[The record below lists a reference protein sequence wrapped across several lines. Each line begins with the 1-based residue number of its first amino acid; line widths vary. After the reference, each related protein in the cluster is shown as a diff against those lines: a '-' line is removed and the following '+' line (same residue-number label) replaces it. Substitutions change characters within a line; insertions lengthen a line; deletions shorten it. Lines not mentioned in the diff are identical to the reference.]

1 MKKSSAMKKNKLKIH
16 EIGPIDDPNRDS
28 SIIEKSVNLECGPEE
43 NNIISIISNKGG
55 VGKTSIACCTAL
67 YFSMEMK
74 KKTLLLELDCSPGD
88 FGSLFDIDK
97 EMSLEMAIRFPDDY
111 KKYIKVINKNIDVL
125 KGIPD
130 PIIAESINS
139 NSIAPFFKRI
149 SNDYDYIIVDT
160 QTVLS
165 GILIDALKV
174 SDQIMMISSNS
185 IESIARI
192 SKLLEILIFR
202 FMIEKS
208 RFKIIINK
216 KKIFS
221 FLKVWEISKIIDF
234 PINAFI
240 HYDKRFNKSLILLN
254 IQKFMATKVFRET
267 SNVLKSMGFGV

>member
-1 MKKSSAMKKNKLKIH
+1 MEKSSTIEKNKLKIR
-16 EIGPIDDPNRDS
+16 EIERVNSPGRNS
-28 SIIEKSVNLECGPEE
+28 NMVKKSVNLECRPTE

-67 YFSMEMK
+67 YFSMKLK

-97 EMSLEMAIRFPDDY
+97 EMSLEMAIKFPDDY
-111 KKYIKVINKNIDVL
+111 KKYIKMISKNIDVL

-139 NSIAPFFKRI
+139 KSVESLLKKI
-149 SNDYDYIIVDT
+149 SYDYDYIIVDT
-160 QTVLS
+160 QTVLD
-165 GILIDALKV
+165 GILIDALKL
-174 SDQIMMISSNS
+174 SDQILMISNSS
-185 IESIARI
+185 IESLARI
-192 SKLLEILIFR
+192 SKFLDILVSK

-208 RFKIIINK
+208 KFKIIINK

-221 FLKVWEISKIIDF
+221 FPNVWEISRIIDF
-234 PINAFI
+234 PIDAFI

-254 IQKFMATKVFRET
+254 KHKLMLTKVFRET

>member
-1 MKKSSAMKKNKLKIH
+1 MKKNKLKIH
-16 EIGPIDDPNRDS
+16 EIGPADNPNRDS
-28 SIIEKSVNLECGPEE
+28 SIIGRCINLEGGLKE

-55 VGKTSIACCTAL
+55 VGKTSIACCIAL

-88 FGSLFDIDK
+88 FGSLFDINN

-111 KKYIKVINKNIDVL
+111 KKYIKVISKNIDVL

-130 PIIAESINS
+130 PIIAESIDS
-139 NSIAPFFKRI
+139 SSIAPFLKRI

-160 QTVLS
+160 QTVLN

-174 SDQIMMISSNS
+174 SDQIIMISNNS

-192 SKLLEILIFR
+192 SKLLDLLVFR

-208 RFKIIINK
+208 KFKIIINK

-221 FLKVWEISKIIDF
+221 FLKVWEISKIIGF

-254 IQKFMATKVFRET
+254 KRKLMATKVFRET

>member
-1 MKKSSAMKKNKLKIH
+1 MKKNKLKIH
-16 EIGPIDDPNRDS
+16 EIGPVGDPDRDS
-28 SIIEKSVNLECGPEE
+28 SITRGSGSVNLECGLKE

-55 VGKTSIACCTAL
+55 VGKTSIACCVAL

-74 KKTLLLELDCSPGD
+74 RKTLLLELDCSPGD
-88 FGSLFDIDK
+88 FGSLFDIGN

-111 KKYIKVINKNIDVL
+111 KKYIKVISKNIDVL

-130 PIIAESINS
+130 PIIAESIDS
-139 NSIAPFFKRI
+139 SSIAPFLKRI

-160 QTVLS
+160 QTVLN

-174 SDQIMMISSNS
+174 SDQIIMISNNS

-192 SKLLEILIFR
+192 SKLLDLLVFR

-208 RFKIIINK
+208 KFKIIINK

-221 FLKVWEISKIIDF
+221 FLKVWEISKIIGF

-240 HYDKRFNKSLILLN
+240 HYDRRFNKSLILLN
-254 IQKFMATKVFRET
+254 KRKFMATKVFRET